1 MAQVE
6 KEAEV
11 KSKLW
16 VFRQVDLIQRGR
28 LSQALSISSATASL
42 LLNRGVTNVD
52 QALAWMSSLQAHDP
66 FLIPDIERAVDR
78 LHHAMQRRERVC
90 FYGDYDVDGM
100 SATSVYVSFFRDRG
114 AQVRAYV
121 PHRLREGYGLNEGA
135 VRALAQDGITLLVTS
150 DCGTTSHRE
159 IALANQLGIDVI
171 VTDHH
176 QSDMEMVPALAVM
189 NPHRPDAQYPFHGLC
204 SGGLAYKVVQAYE
217 KKYGSGSVSV
227 ESLLDL
233 VALATIADVVPLQ
246 DENRLFVR
254 EGLAQISRGARCGLR
269 ALKQVAGVT
278 RDCAAETIA
287 FKLAPRLNAAGR
299 LDEAIKGVR
308 LLTTESEP
316 EAQALAEELDQLN
329 HRRRELEAT
338 ILDEAL
344 MQVAAREL
352 PGGIVLYA
360 RGWHLG
366 VVGIVAARIMER
378 FHRPT
383 IVIAI
388 NEDGIGKGSART
400 VPGFDL
406 YQALAGCRDLLIAF
420 GGHPSAAGVTIKEE
434 RLPEFAER
442 FAAMAAAWMCST
454 QAVPM
459 LHLDSELQLDEVTLQ
474 LIREIG
480 TLHPFGAGNP
490 EPTFAV
496 RGLNV
501 LQARVVGDKHLK
513 MTVRQGRSVPFD
525 SIGFGMKSLEEQGL
539 SLKTPIDVAFTPE
552 LNHWNGHDRIQLRIR
567 DIRASGIE

>member
-1 MAQVE
+1 M
-6 KEAEV
+6 

-16 VFRQVDLIQRGR
+16 VVRQVDPIQRGF
-28 LSQALSISSATASL
+28 LSKALSISSATASL
-42 LLNRGVTNVD
+42 LLNRGVMNVD
-52 QALAWMSSLQAHDP
+52 QATAWMSPLRTHDP
-66 FLIPDIERAVDR
+66 FLIPDMERAVDR
-78 LHHAMQRRERVC
+78 LYQAMRRREVVC

-100 SATSVYVSFFRDRG
+100 SATSIYLSFFRGLG
-114 AQVRAYV
+114 AEVRAYV
-121 PHRLREGYGLNEGA
+121 PHRLREGYGLNESA
-135 VRALAQDGITLLVTS
+135 VRTLAEEGVSLLVTS

-159 IALANQLGIDVI
+159 ISLANQLGIDVV

-176 QSDMEMVPALAVM
+176 QSDVEMPPALAVM
-189 NPHRPDAQYPFHGLC
+189 NPHRPEAQYPFHGLC
-204 SGGLAYKVVQAYE
+204 SGGLAYKVAQAYE
-217 KKYGSGSVSV
+217 MKYGSGSAPL

-254 EGLAQISRGARCGLR
+254 EGLAHISRGARCGIR
-269 ALKQVAGVT
+269 ALKHVAGIS
-278 RDCAAETIA
+278 RILE
-287 FKLAPRLNAAGR
+287 
-299 LDEAIKGVR
+299 
-308 LLTTESEP
+308 
-316 EAQALAEELDQLN
+316 QAL
-329 HRRRELEAT
+329 T
-338 ILDEAL
+338 
-344 MQVAAREL
+344 QVESREL

-383 IVIAI
+383 VVIAV
-388 NEDGIGKGSART
+388 NEHGIGKGSART

-406 YQALAGCRDLLIAF
+406 YQALAGCRDLLMAF
-420 GGHPSAAGVTIKEE
+420 GGHPSAAGVTIHEG

-442 FAAMAAAWMCST
+442 FSATAETWIRNT
-454 QAVPM
+454 QSVPM
-459 LHLDSELQLDEVTLQ
+459 LHLDSELRLDEVTVQ

-501 LQARVVGDKHLK
+501 LNARVVGEKHLK
-513 MTVRQGRSVPFD
+513 MTVRQGGSLPFD
-525 SIGFGMKSLEEQGL
+525 SIGFGMKSLEDRGL

-552 LNHWNGHDRIQLRIR
+552 LNHWNGYDRIQLRIR
-567 DIRASGIE
+567 DIRAAGCE